1 MTAQRPGGL
10 ARPAGTNGV
19 PAGLVAAVSLALTL
33 AAGTAACSARP
44 LPVLQPRDSP
54 PLLAVITWNVHAGRG
69 DLPQLV
75 DDLTQGRITGAPI
88 RNYVILLQE
97 TIKGNQYDVVAFAQ
111 QRQLWAYFAPVR
123 ESDVGTSGN
132 AILTTEL
139 PLDARTIVLPRIRRM
154 RKAVAATF
162 EIEGRSMFIVNAHL
176 ENRLHWL
183 QGGVFADRARGR
195 QTRALI
201 DALSTGPGIVGG
213 DLNTVLGPDEPT
225 VRMLNERFA
234 DTPTEPTVP
243 TFHDRLV
250 LDHLF
255 FDLPDGWVATRQVI
269 ANRYDSDH
277 HPVLGL
283 VFAGR
288 LS

>member
-1 MTAQRPGGL
+1 MT
-10 ARPAGTNGV
+10 
-19 PAGLVAAVSLALTL
+19 
-33 AAGTAACSARP
+33 
-44 LPVLQPRDSP
+44 
-54 PLLAVITWNVHAGRG
+54 
-69 DLPQLV
+69 
-75 DDLTQGRITGAPI
+75 
-88 RNYVILLQE
+88 
-97 TIKGNQYDVVAFAQ
+97 
-111 QRQLWAYFAPVR
+111 
-123 ESDVGTSGN
+123 
-132 AILTTEL
+132 
-139 PLDARTIVLPRIRRM
+139 
-154 RKAVAATF
+154 
-162 EIEGRSMFIVNAHL
+162 
-176 ENRLHWL
+176 WL
-183 QGGVFADRARGR
+183 KGGVFADQARGL

-201 DALSTGPGIVGG
+201 DALSPGPGIVGG

-225 VRMLNERFA
+225 VRMLSERFA
-234 DTPTEPTVP
+234 DTPMEPPVP

>member
-1 MTAQRPGGL
+1 MTAQGPRD
-10 ARPAGTNGV
+10 
-19 PAGLVAAVSLALTL
+19 VAASVCLSLALL
-33 AAGTAACSARP
+33 ASTVASAVATTACSAQP
-44 LPVLQPRDSP
+44 QPVLQPAIQPSHP
-54 PLLAVITWNVHAGRG
+54 PPVLAVITWNVHAGRG
-69 DLPQLV
+69 DLPKLV
-75 DDLTQGRITGAPI
+75 DDLTQGRLTGAPI

-97 TIKGNQYDVVAFAQ
+97 TIKGNQYDVVAFAR

-132 AILTTEL
+132 AILTTEP
-139 PLDARTIVLPRIRRM
+139 PLEARTIVLPRIRRM

-183 QGGVFADRARGR
+183 QGGVFADGARGR

-201 DALSTGPGIVGG
+201 DALSPGPGIVGG

-234 DTPTEPTVP
+234 DTPVEHTAP

-288 LS
+288 VS